1 MPEMEENRDSTVEQT
16 LGLESPVGRKKRL
29 VVWAAVGA
37 VAAGIIIV
45 ALLLLSKKGN
55 GKVQY
60 VFQKAE
66 RGDLTVQV
74 TATGAIEPINQVDI
88 GVEVSGTIERV
99 QVDFN
104 DHVKA
109 GQVLAELDTS
119 KLNAQ
124 VLQASAAVKSARAK
138 VLRARAD
145 IKLAESKLA
154 QLQKARE
161 LTGGKVPSQQEIDAG
176 EAALAVARADEESAL
191 AEVSRAEAD
200 LAFNETNLSKAIIRS
215 PISGIVLARH
225 VEPGQTVA
233 ASLQTPVLFTI
244 AQDLTRMELHVDVDE
259 ADFGKIGKGQE
270 ATFTVDAYPDR
281 IFQAKV
287 TEVRYSPKEVQGVVT
302 YETLLNVDN
311 PDLSLIPGMTATA
324 EIIVK
329 EVTGA
334 LLIPNAALR
343 FSPPPASM
351 EEKKTNTGL
360 LGALLPRRP
369 RRKPSREGS
378 DERWKSNQRV
388 VWILEDKK
396 PVQVPI
402 TIGDTDGIV
411 TEVLTGE
418 IKEGLPLITE
428 MVIQKK

>member
-16 LGLESPVGRKKRL
+16 LGLESPAGRKKRL

>member
-1 MPEMEENRDSTVEQT
+1 MPKTGKNRDNTVEQT
-16 LGLESPVGRKKRL
+16 LGLESPAGRKKRL

-37 VAAGIIIV
+37 VTAGIIIV

-66 RGDLTVQV
+66 RGDLTVRV

-88 GVEVSGTIERV
+88 GVEVSGTIETV
-99 QVDFN
+99 LVDFN

-119 KLNAQ
+119 KLKAQ
-124 VLQASAAVKSARAK
+124 VLQASAAVKSAQAK

-161 LTGGKVPSQQEIDAG
+161 LTGGKVPSQQEIDTG
-176 EAALAVARADEESAL
+176 EAALAVARSDEESAL

-259 ADFGKIGKGQE
+259 ADFGKIDKGQE

-329 EVTGA
+329 EITGA

-378 DERWKSNQRV
+378 DERWKRNQRV

-402 TIGDTDGIV
+402 TIGDTDGTV

>member
-1 MPEMEENRDSTVEQT
+1 MPETEENRDSTVEQT